1 MDKNIVVVGAQW
13 GDEGKG
19 KIVDYLTDRMDAV
32 VRFQGGHN
40 AGHTLVID
48 GKRYALHVVPSG
60 IMRDGVVCVVGN
72 GVVLSMSKILQ
83 ELDDLAKLGIPNV
96 HARVKISEAVPLI
109 FDSHVALDLAREE
122 ARTKGGSIKIGTTG
136 RGIGPAYED
145 KVARRAVRA
154 HHLRNPAVFE
164 NRLRE
169 LIGHHNRQLAMLGAK
184 EVDADAIVA
193 QAFLDGARILPMVGD
208 TSGYL
213 NDLLADGKRIMFE
226 GAQGALLD
234 IDNGTYPYVT
244 SSNCV
249 ASQAAAGSGVGA
261 KALHHVLG
269 IVKAYTTR
277 VAAGALPT
285 ELSLDGEN
293 TPGWIMSN
301 VGAERG
307 TTTGRIRRCGWLD
320 IPVLR
325 RSIELNGLDALALTK
340 MDVLDGLE
348 ELKICVAYELNGER
362 INRFPID
369 PEQADAVVPVYETF
383 KGWNAKTAGV
393 TKWEDLPAQARAYVE
408 RIEELTKCRVSI
420 VSTGPDRDH
429 TILR

>member
-19 KIVDYLTDRMDAV
+19 KIVDYLTDKMDAV

-83 ELDDLAKLGIPNV
+83 ELDDLAKIGIPNV

-169 LIGHHNRQLAMLGAK
+169 LVAHHNRQLVMLGAK
-184 EVDADAIVA
+184 EVDVDAIVA

-213 NDLLADGKRIMFE
+213 NDLLAAGKRIMFE

-293 TPGWIMSN
+293 TPGWVMSN
-301 VGAERG
+301 VGGERG

-325 RSIELNGLDALALTK
+325 RSIELNGLDAIALTK
-340 MDVLDGLE
+340 MDVLDELD

-362 INRFPID
+362 VNRFPID

-383 KGWNAKTAGV
+383 KGWKAKTAGV

-429 TILR
+429 TIVR

>member
-19 KIVDYLTDRMDAV
+19 KIVDYLTHDMHAV

-83 ELDDLAKLGIPNV
+83 ELDDLATLGIPNV
-96 HARVKISEAVPLI
+96 LSRVKISEAVPLI
-109 FDSHVALDLAREE
+109 FESHVALDLAREE
-122 ARTKGGSIKIGTTG
+122 ARTKGGTIKIGTTG

-164 NRLRE
+164 HRLRE
-169 LIGHHNRQLAMLGAK
+169 LIAHHNRQLVMLGAK
-184 EVDADAIVA
+184 EVNADDIVA
-193 QAFLDGARILPMVGD
+193 QAFLDGARILPMVTD

-213 NDLLADGKRIMFE
+213 NDLLVEGKRIMFE

-249 ASQAAAGSGVGA
+249 ASTAAAGSGVGA

-293 TPGWIMSN
+293 SPGWVMSN

-325 RSIELNGLDALALTK
+325 RSIELNGLDAIALTK
-340 MDVLDGLE
+340 MDVLDDLA
-348 ELKICVAYELNGER
+348 ELKICVGYELAGER
-362 INRFPID
+362 VNRFPID
-369 PEQADAVVPVYETF
+369 PEQADAVVPIYETF
-383 KGWNAKTAGV
+383 KGWQAKSAGV
-393 TKWEDLPAQARAYVE
+393 TKWDELPAQARAYVE
-408 RIEELTKCRVSI
+408 RIEQLTGCPVSI

>member
-19 KIVDYLTDRMDAV
+19 KIVDFLTERMDAV

-40 AGHTLVID
+40 AGHTLVIE
-48 GKRYALHVVPSG
+48 GQRYALHVVPSG
-60 IMRDGVVCVVGN
+60 IMRAGIMCVIGN
-72 GVVLSMSKILQ
+72 GVVLSMTKLLQ
-83 ELDDLAKLGIPNV
+83 ELDDLASVGIPDVFNRIKV
-96 HARVKISEAVPLI
+96 SEAVPLI
-109 FDSHVALDLAREE
+109 FASHVALDLAREE
-122 ARTKGGSIKIGTTG
+122 ARNKGGSVKIGTTG

-154 HHLRNPAVFE
+154 HHLRNPAMFE
-164 NRLRE
+164 QRLRA
-169 LIGHHNRQLAMLGAK
+169 LVAHHNAQLVLLGAP
-184 EVDADAIVA
+184 EVNVELVCA
-193 QAFLDGARILPMVGD
+193 QAFLDSARILPMVED

-213 NDLLADGKRIMFE
+213 NDLLKAGKRIMFE

-234 IDNGTYPYVT
+234 IDHGTYPFVT

-249 ASQAAAGSGVGA
+249 ASTAAAGSGVGA
-261 KALHHVLG
+261 KALHCILG

-285 ELSLDGEN
+285 ELDLDAEG

-325 RSIELNGLDALALTK
+325 RSIELNGMDAICLTK
-340 MDVLDGLE
+340 IDVLDELD
-348 ELKICVAYELNGER
+348 ELKICVAYELDGRRLE
-362 INRFPID
+362 RFPID
-369 PEQADAVVPVYETF
+369 PDEADRVVPIYETF
-383 KGWNAKTAGV
+383 KGWKAQTAGIV
-393 TKWEDLPAQARAYVE
+393 QWEKLPAQAQRYVQ
-408 RIEELTKCRVSI
+408 RIEDLTGCPVSI
-420 VSTGPDRDH
+420 VSTGPNREH

>member
-19 KIVDYLTDRMDAV
+19 KIVDFLTDKMDAV

-48 GKRYALHVVPSG
+48 GKKYALHVVPSG
-60 IMRDGVVCVVGN
+60 IMRAGVVCVVGN

-83 ELDDLAKLGIPNV
+83 ELDDLAVLGIPDV
-96 HARVKISEAVPLI
+96 HARVKVSEAVPLI
-109 FDSHVALDLAREE
+109 FESHVALDLAREE
-122 ARTKGGSIKIGTTG
+122 ARSKGGSIKIGTTG

-164 NRLRE
+164 QRLRE
-169 LIGHHNRQLAMLGAK
+169 LVAHHNKQLVLLGAK
-184 EVDADAIVA
+184 EVDVEAIVA
-193 QAFLDGARILPMVGD
+193 QAFLDGTRILPMVMD

-213 NDLLADGKRIMFE
+213 NDLMAEGKRLMFE

-249 ASQAAAGSGVGA
+249 ASTAAAGAGVGA

-269 IVKAYTTR
+269 VVKAYTTR

-285 ELSLDGEN
+285 ELSLEEEN
-293 TPGWIMSN
+293 SPGWVMSN
-301 VGAERG
+301 VGGERG

-325 RSIELNGLDALALTK
+325 RSIELNGLDAICLTK
-340 MDVLDGLE
+340 MDVLDQLDD
-348 ELKICVAYELNGER
+348 LKICVAYELNGER
-362 INRFPID
+362 VNRFPID
-369 PEQADAVVPVYETF
+369 PDQADSAVPVYESF
-383 KGWNAKTAGV
+383 KGWRAVTAGV
-393 TKWEDLPAQARAYVE
+393 TSWDELPEQAKLYVK
-408 RIEELTKCRVSI
+408 RIEELTGCPVSI
-420 VSTGPDRDH
+420 VSTGPDREH
-429 TILR
+429 TIVR

>member
-19 KIVDYLTDRMDAV
+19 KIVDYLTDKMDAV

-96 HARVKISEAVPLI
+96 HGRVKISEAVPLI

-169 LIGHHNRQLAMLGAK
+169 LIAHHNRQLAMLGAK
-184 EVDADAIVA
+184 QVDADAIVA

-293 TPGWIMSN
+293 TPGWVMSN

-325 RSIELNGLDALALTK
+325 RSIELNGLDAIALTK
-340 MDVLDGLE
+340 MDVLDGLD